1 VSAQGVFITGTDT
14 GVGKTAIAAGLV
26 RGLVAHGLRVAVMK
40 PVASGSDFTPEGL
53 RNADAL
59 KLIEAANVTAPYET
73 VNPYC
78 FAPPVAPHIAAKQAG
93 ILMDTSLV
101 RDRFDSLA
109 AAADCVVIEGVGGWL
124 APLNDT
130 QTVADL
136 VRALGIPVVMV
147 VGLRLGCLNHA
158 LLTQESI
165 ESRGIR
171 LAGWVGNGIDPAMAC
186 RAENLATLERR
197 LGQPPLAVVPFM
209 PGEPAALEL
218 RDAAMRLRRRLQAT
232 PRRA

>member
-1 VSAQGVFITGTDT
+1 MSAQGVFITGTDT

-93 ILMDTSLV
+93 ILMDTTLV

-124 APLNDT
+124 APLNDS

>member
-1 VSAQGVFITGTDT
+1 MSAQGVFITGTDT

-26 RGLVAHGLRVAVMK
+26 RGLVAQGLRVAVMK
-40 PVASGSDFTPEGL
+40 PVASGSDFTSEGL

-78 FAPPVAPHIAAKQAG
+78 FEPPVAPHIAAQEAG
-93 ILMDTSLV
+93 TLIDTALV

-109 AAADCVVIEGVGGWL
+109 AAADYVVIEGVGGWL
-124 APLNDT
+124 APINDT

-136 VRALGIPVVMV
+136 VRALGVPAVMV

-158 LLTQESI
+158 LLTQQSI
-165 ESRGIR
+165 ESRGTR
-171 LAGWVGNGIDPAMAC
+171 LAGWVANSIDPAMAR
-186 RAENLATLERR
+186 RAENLAALERLLAR
-197 LGQPPLAVVPFM
+197 PPLAVVPFM

-218 RDAAMRLRRRLQAT
+218 ADAAMRLRRWL
-232 PRRA
+232 

>member
-1 VSAQGVFITGTDT
+1 MSARGVFITGTDT

-59 KLIEAANVTAPYET
+59 KLIEVANVTAPYET

-78 FAPPVAPHIAAKQAG
+78 FEPPVAPHLAAKQAG
-93 ILMDTSLV
+93 IRMDTALV

-165 ESRGIR
+165 ESRGMR

-209 PGEPAALEL
+209 SGEPAALEL
-218 RDAAMRLRRRLQAT
+218 RDAAMRLRRRLQST
-232 PRRA
+232 PMHA